1 MTPLRILVAPSGFK
15 ECLHA
20 DAVADAIAAGLAR
33 ACPAARVTLRPVVD
47 GGEGFARAIA
57 TAGGG
62 HVEALTVTGPV
73 GQPVDAHIGWPDG
86 AMAGTAVIEMASAAG
101 LRLVPRDAR
110 DPLLTTTRGVGELIR
125 AALDRGARRLLIGC
139 GDSGTNDAGAGMA
152 QALGFRLL
160 DASGRD
166 LPPGGAWLARLARI
180 DATGRDRRLDGL
192 PVTVACNTSVMLS
205 GPGGVARR
213 FGPQKGAGPVAVRL
227 LENGL
232 AAFAATAA
240 RDLGVQGL
248 DALPGG
254 GASGGLGAG
263 LHALLGARLRPWQ
276 EVVLDGLA
284 LDRAIAGADLVVTA
298 EGGVDAQTPHGK
310 VPGIVAAQARA
321 MGVPVIALAGSIG
334 PGFEAVHEAGIDAVV
349 STPGRAMPLEEAIAR
364 AGEDIARAAEQA
376 LRSVMVGLSLAAR
389 RGPRR
394 APVAADAKAPF
405 AALHAARRDAAPARP
420 C

>member
-20 DAVADAIAAGLAR
+20 DAVAEAIAAGLAR
-33 ACPAARVTLRPVVD
+33 ACPAARVTQRPVVD
-47 GGEGFARAIA
+47 GGEGFARAMAI
-57 TAGGG
+57 AGGG
-62 HVEALTVTGPV
+62 HVEALRVTGPV
-73 GQPVDAHIGWPDG
+73 GQPVDAHIGWPGG

-110 DPLLTTTRGVGELIR
+110 DPLRTTTRGVGELIR

-160 DASGRD
+160 DAAGQD
-166 LPPGGAWLARLARI
+166 LPPGGASLARLARI
-180 DATGRDRRLDGL
+180 DAAGRDRRLDGL
-192 PVTVACNTSVMLS
+192 PVTVACNTRVMLA

-213 FGPQKGAGPVAVRL
+213 FGPQKGAGPEAIRA
-227 LENGL
+227 LEAGL

-240 RDLGVQGL
+240 RDLGVHGL

-284 LDRAIAGADLVVTA
+284 LDRAIAAADLVVTA
-298 EGGVDAQTPHGK
+298 EGGVDAQTLHGK
-310 VPGIVAAQARA
+310 VPGIVGAKAKA

-334 PGFEAVHEAGIDAVV
+334 PGFEAVHAAGIDAVV
-349 STPGRAMPLEEAIAR
+349 STPGRAMSLEEAIGR

-376 LRSVMVGLSLAAR
+376 LRSVLVGLSLAAR
-389 RGPRR
+389 RPGRR
-394 APVAADAKAPF
+394 VPGIADGKQPF
-405 AALHAARRDAAPARP
+405 APPPAARRMMAPARP

>member
-20 DAVADAIAAGLAR
+20 DAVSEAIAAGLLR
-33 ACPAARVTLRPVVD
+33 ACPAARIALRPVVD

-57 TAGGG
+57 LAAGG
-62 HVEALTVTGPV
+62 HVEPVTVSGPV
-73 GQPVDAHIGWPDG
+73 GLPVRAQIGWPAG

-110 DPLLTTTRGVGELIR
+110 DPLRTTTRGVGELIR

-160 DASGRD
+160 DAEGRS
-166 LPPGGAWLARLARI
+166 LPPGGAALARLARI
-180 DATGRDRRLDGL
+180 DATERDPRLDRL
-192 PVTVACNTSVMLS
+192 PVTVACNARVMLT

-213 FGPQKGAGPVAVRL
+213 FGPQKGAGPHAIRA
-227 LENGL
+227 LEEGL
-232 AAFAATAA
+232 ATFAAVAA
-240 RDLGVQGL
+240 RDLGVGGL

-263 LHALLGARLRPWQ
+263 LHALLGAELRPWQ

-284 LDRAIAGADLVVTA
+284 LDRAIAAADLVVTA
-298 EGGVDAQTPHGK
+298 EGGVDAQTVQGK
-310 VPGIVAAQARA
+310 VPGIVGARA
-321 MGVPVIALAGSIG
+321 KALGVPAIALAGSIG
-334 PGFEAVHEAGIDAVV
+334 AGFGAVHDAGIAAVV
-349 STPGRAMPLEEAIAR
+349 STLGQAVPLDQAIAR
-364 AGEDIARAAEQA
+364 AGEDIARAAEQL
-376 LRSVMVGLSLAAR
+376 LRSVLVGFSLAE
-389 RGPRR
+389 GRR
-394 APVAADAKAPF
+394 APR
-405 AALHAARRDAAPARP
+405 AARAPGTRTAFVAMPGTAPQARSGRP